1 MCVSG
6 GQKALGGSLVV
17 SKWTDK
23 MSKDKAICIE
33 DRALYKYTYLLKY
46 ARCVPPRPVLYAYT
60 DVLFPSETI
69 NNKLRTSSSKQL
81 QIVAPSAEGIREVL
95 SSANR
100 VAIRDGLNKACL
112 EP

>member
-6 GQKALGGSLVV
+6 GQKARGGSLVV

-33 DRALYKYTYLLKY
+33 ALYKHTYLLKY
-46 ARCVPPRPVLYAYT
+46 ARCVHLRAVLYAYT

-95 SSANR
+95 LSANR
-100 VAIRDGLNKACL
+100 VAIRAVLNKACL